1 MDYLVNNFVVGG
13 QPNLL
18 VNGVPLSIN
27 AFKRMASTSF
37 ITRILTSIF
46 FKRANIGAVRY
57 ARNSKS
63 LFKLIQDALTKS
75 GGLSGKNIGLFRE
88 QLGTVTRLLRAYA
101 AGSYRQLPWKTLI
114 RVIAVLVYF
123 VSPIDILPD
132 FLPIVG
138 ITDDIALM
146 LWLFSGMGDD
156 IEKFRQWEQTTTT
169 ARGEANRPG
178 QTAGPT
184 TIKIG

>member
-1 MDYLVNNFVVGG
+1 
-13 QPNLL
+13 
-18 VNGVPLSIN
+18 
-27 AFKRMASTSF
+27 MASKSL

-63 LFKLIQDALTKS
+63 LYKLIRDALNKS

-101 AGSYRQLPWKTLI
+101 AGEYRQLPWKTLI

-138 ITDDIALM
+138 LTDDIALM
-146 LWLFSGMGDD
+146 LWLFSGIGDD
-156 IEKFRQWEQTTTT
+156 IEKFRQWEQTTARTT
-169 ARGEANRPG
+169 GEATRS
-178 QTAGPT
+178 TAASGPT

>member
-1 MDYLVNNFVVGG
+1 MDNQLE
-13 QPNLL
+13 LM
-18 VNGVPLSIN
+18 
-27 AFKRMASTSF
+27 ATKRL

-57 ARNSKS
+57 ARNSRS
-63 LFKLIQDALTKS
+63 LYQLIREALDKS
-75 GGLSGKNIGLFRE
+75 GGLSGKNIALFRE
-88 QLGTVTRLLRAYA
+88 QLGVVTRLLRAYA
-101 AGSYRQLPWKTLI
+101 SGEYRQLPWKTLI

-138 ITDDIALM
+138 LTDDIALM
-146 LWLFSGMGDD
+146 LWLFSGIGDD
-156 IEKFRQWEQTTTT
+156 IEKFRKWEQTAGTS
-169 ARGEANRPG
+169 ADEASRSK
-178 QTAGPT
+178 AGSRPT